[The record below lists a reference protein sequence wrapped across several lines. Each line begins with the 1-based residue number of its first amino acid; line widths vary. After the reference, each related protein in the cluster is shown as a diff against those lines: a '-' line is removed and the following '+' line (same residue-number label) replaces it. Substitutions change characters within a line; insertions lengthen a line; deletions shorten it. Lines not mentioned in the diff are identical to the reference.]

1 MAAPLRLSHPGPGLI
16 LITNKPCL
24 YILCGLPFTGK
35 TTLARALERQ
45 LGIALVELDAINS
58 ARGVGL
64 RGEAISPEEWDR
76 TYAEAYR
83 QLDTFL
89 AAGQSVLFDAAS
101 FTKAQRDFLR
111 TLAGKRWASSLVI
124 YLDVSEAEARQRW
137 LQNRATGARYD
148 VRDEDFAQVVNFF
161 EPPAPEE
168 HAVYYRPSQ
177 PADEWIQQT
186 FLAGDNTVVAVSLRY
201 CALTSLPESL
211 GNLTRLTHLDARANR
226 LISLPASIGDLTH
239 LEKLDLRWNKLS
251 SLPEWLQRLEQRGCT
266 VFT

>member
-1 MAAPLRLSHPGPGLI
+1 MATPLRLSHPGPGLI
-16 LITNKPCL
+16 VTTNEPCL

-35 TTLARALERQ
+35 TTLARAFERQ
-45 LGIALVELDAINS
+45 LGIALVELDDINRV
-58 ARGVGL
+58 RGVGL
-64 RGEAISPEEWDR
+64 HGEAISPEEWDG

-211 GNLTRLTHLDARANR
+211 GRLTRLTHLDARANR

>member
-1 MAAPLRLSHPGPGLI
+1 MDAPLRLSRPGPGLI
-16 LITNKPCL
+16 LNEPCL

-35 TTLARALERQ
+35 TTLARALEQQ
-45 LGIALVELDAINS
+45 LGIALVELDDINS
-58 ARGVGL
+58 VRGVGL

-83 QLDTFL
+83 QLDTLL

-111 TLAGKRWASSLVI
+111 ILAGKRGASSLVI
-124 YLDVSEAEARQRW
+124 YLDVSEVEARQRW

-161 EPPAPEE
+161 EPPTPEE
-168 HAVYYRPSQ
+168 QAVYYRPSQ

-186 FLAGDNTVVAVSLRY
+186 FLAGD
-201 CALTSLPESL
+201 
-211 GNLTRLTHLDARANR
+211 
-226 LISLPASIGDLTH
+226 ISAT
-239 LEKLDLRWNKLS
+239 
-251 SLPEWLQRLEQRGCT
+251 T
-266 VFT
+266 